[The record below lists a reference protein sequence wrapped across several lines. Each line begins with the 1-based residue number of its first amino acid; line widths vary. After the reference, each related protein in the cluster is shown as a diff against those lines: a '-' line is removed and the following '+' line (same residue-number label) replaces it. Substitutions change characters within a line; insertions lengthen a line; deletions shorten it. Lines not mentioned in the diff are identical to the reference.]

1 LSPSRWIGADVTKV
15 ENPMRQVS
23 ESYPTAFITGTAG
36 GLGRAFAEMLMG
48 DGVRVWGSSREPCRL
63 AELSAAFPSRFKPVA
78 LDLAD
83 GVAAEAAFLR
93 AAAEAGGAFDLVI
106 NNAGYGLFGE
116 FGATPYSA
124 WQAQLDAML
133 GATLRLTH
141 AAYRT
146 MVARQSG
153 CLVNVSS
160 IAAEFPLP
168 FMAGYNIAKAGLSA
182 LSESLIFE
190 TRGTPIKVID
200 FRPGDY
206 RTDFNNAMRSVSP
219 SLSSPRLKAAERVLE
234 AHLRAGPPPAR
245 AAADLRRAL
254 LRRRTGI
261 VRSGSFF
268 QAAAAPFL
276 ARFAPASVVRAVQ
289 ARYFN

>member
-1 LSPSRWIGADVTKV
+1 VKKKHVAELYR
-15 ENPMRQVS
+15 
-23 ESYPTAFITGTAG
+23 TAFVTGAG
-36 GLGRAFAEMLMG
+36 SGLGRAFAEMLMTE
-48 DGVRVWGSSREPCRL
+48 GVRVWGSSRALGRL
-63 AELSAAFPSRFKPVA
+63 ADLAAAFPRLFQPVA

-83 GVAAEAAFLR
+83 GAAAEAAFLR
-93 AAAEAGGAFDLVI
+93 AAEEAGGAFDLVI

-116 FGATPYSA
+116 FGATPCAA

-141 AAYRT
+141 AAYRAMGT
-146 MVARQSG
+146 RQGG

-190 TRGTPIKVID
+190 TRGTPIKVVD

-219 SLSSPRLKAAERVLE
+219 SLSSPRLQAAERVLE

-254 LRRRTGI
+254 LGGRTGI

-268 QAAAAPFL
+268 QATAAPFL
-276 ARFAPASVVRAVQ
+276 ARLAPSAVVRAVH
-289 ARYFN
+289 ARYFR